1 MIADRPEQLLAVLIV
16 EAALGYPAWLLVRIG
31 HPVMWAGR
39 LIAGMDRRWNHGLRA
54 RAAGVVAAI
63 VLVVTGSAA
72 GLAIEW
78 VASERLASG
87 WTGTVAIILIATT
100 GLAQRSLHDHVAA
113 VIRPLAAGD
122 LEAARIALSGIV
134 GRDTAVL
141 DASGIA
147 AAATETLAESFCDGI
162 VAPAFWFLLLGLP
175 GLFVFKCVSTA
186 DSMIGHC
193 DARYRQF
200 GWASARLDD
209 ALNWLPARLAGALIC
224 LSAGK
229 GWRTMWRDAA
239 NHLSPNA
246 GWPESAMAGAL
257 GVRLGGGAAYDGE
270 WIARQSLGEG
280 PAPGVAELNRAMAIY
295 RRACVLLWLS
305 VGGIAWLL

>member
-1 MIADRPEQLLAVLIV
+1 MILGRPEQLLVVLIA
-16 EAALGYPAWLLVRIG
+16 EAALAYPRWLLARIG
-31 HPVMWAGR
+31 HPVMWVGR
-39 LIAGMDRRWNHGLRA
+39 MIAAMDQHWNRGAHA
-54 RAAGVVAAI
+54 RTAGVLATI
-63 VLVVTGSAA
+63 VLVLTGTTA
-72 GLAIEW
+72 GLQI
-78 VASERLASG
+78 ERLLSG
-87 WTGTVAIILIATT
+87 WIGTIAVILIATT

-122 LEAARIALSGIV
+122 LEAARVALSGIV

-141 DASGIA
+141 DVSGMA
-147 AAATETLAESFCDGI
+147 RAATETLAESFCDGI
-162 VAPAFWFLLLGLP
+162 VAPAFWFLMLGLP
-175 GLFVFKCVSTA
+175 GLFAFKCISTA
-186 DSMIGHC
+186 DSMIGHL

-209 ALNWLPARLAGALIC
+209 ALNWVPARIAGALIC

-229 GWRTMWRDAA
+229 GWRMMWRDAR

-270 WIARQSLGEG
+270 WIARQTLGDG
-280 PAPGVAELNRAMAIY
+280 PAPRVADLNRAMAIY
-295 RRACVLLWLS
+295 RRACVLLWLT

>member
-1 MIADRPEQLLAVLIV
+1 MIVGRPEQLLAVLIA
-16 EAALGYPAWLLVRIG
+16 EAVLGYPGWLLTRIG

-39 LIAGMDRRWNHGLRA
+39 MIAGMDLRWNFAPDA
-54 RAAGVVAAI
+54 RVAGITAAL
-63 VLVVTGSAA
+63 VLVVTGGAA
-72 GLAIEW
+72 GLLI
-78 VASERLASG
+78 ERLANGWSG
-87 WTGTVAIILIATT
+87 AIAIVLIATT

-113 VIRPLAAGD
+113 VKRPLSAGD
-122 LEAARIALSGIV
+122 MEGARAALSGIV

-141 DASGIA
+141 DTPGMA
-147 AAATETLAESFCDGI
+147 AAATEALAESFCDGI

-175 GLFVFKCVSTA
+175 GLFAFKCISTA
-186 DSMIGHC
+186 DSMVGHL
-193 DARYRQF
+193 DARYLQF

-209 ALNWLPARLAGALIC
+209 ALNWVPARLAGALIC
-224 LSAGK
+224 LSACK
-229 GWRTMWRDAA
+229 GWRIMWRDAR

-270 WIARQSLGEG
+270 WIARQTLGDG
-280 PAPGVAELNRAMAIY
+280 PAPGIADLNRAMAIY
-295 RRACVLLWLS
+295 RRASVLLWLT